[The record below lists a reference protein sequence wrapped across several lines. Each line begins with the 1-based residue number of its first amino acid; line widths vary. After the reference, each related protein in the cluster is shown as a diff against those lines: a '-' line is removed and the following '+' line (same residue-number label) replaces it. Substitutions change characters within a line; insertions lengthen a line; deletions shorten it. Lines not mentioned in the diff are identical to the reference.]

1 MINEKMRNMNWDK
14 FNEQLSKWLDDAY
27 GLQIIKITPAKLE
40 EAYVRL
46 ICMYPQYIDQLLQI
60 WDRLVSGEDYMII
73 KSWARDNVIE
83 DQEFIGSIS
92 YYGKKT
98 SRTPGKYKNS
108 IQIKNLVIEKR
119 KTIGS
124 SANSAH
130 LNSKLF
136 GHGGSREKWS

>member
-1 MINEKMRNMNWDK
+1 MINEKMRNMDWDK
-14 FNEQLSKWLDDAY
+14 FNVQLLEKLDDATRS
-27 GLQIIKITPAKLE
+27 GIIKITPAKLE

-60 WDRLVSGEDYMII
+60 WDRLISGENYLVV

-92 YYGKKT
+92 YYGKKIL
-98 SRTPGKYKNS
+98 RTPGEYKNS

-124 SANSAH
+124 SGKSAH

>member
-1 MINEKMRNMNWDK
+1 MINEKMKNIDWDK
-14 FNEQLSKWLDDAY
+14 FNKQLLERLDDATRS
-27 GLQIIKITPAKLE
+27 GIIKITPAKLE
-40 EAYVRL
+40 EAYVLL

-73 KSWARDNVIE
+73 KSWARDNIMQ

-92 YYGKKT
+92 YYGKKI

-108 IQIKNLVIEKR
+108 IKIKNLVIEKR

-124 SANSAH
+124 SANSAF